1 MALTRDPVTASVAV
15 KAARQ
20 LALQF
25 GLPRLPLDVEAA
37 LYPREGKPQPGRFVD
52 PVALASL
59 IVSTAGLAWQIY
71 SDKKKEGEKPT
82 RETLARIVRI
92 RRRESSDLT
101 GAEEKIIEV
110 VAAEIIKA
118 GDDA

>member
-1 MALTRDPVTASVAV
+1 MTGDPLTASVAM

-20 LALQF
+20 LAVQF

-37 LYPREGKPQPGRFVD
+37 LHSREGTPQPGRFVD

-59 IVSTAGLAWQIY
+59 IVSIAGLAWQIY
-71 SDKKKEGEKPT
+71 SDKKKEGEKPN
-82 RETLARIVRI
+82 RDTLARIVRI

-118 GDDA
+118 AGDDE